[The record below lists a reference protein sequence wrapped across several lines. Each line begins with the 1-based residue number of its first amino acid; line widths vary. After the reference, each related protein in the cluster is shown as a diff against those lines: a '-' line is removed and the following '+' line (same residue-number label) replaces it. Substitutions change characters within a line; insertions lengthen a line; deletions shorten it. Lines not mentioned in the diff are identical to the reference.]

1 MYRLRSIIA
10 GSRRRTYIPKKDQPV
25 FLHRLSE
32 LRRNGYP
39 LDQSLSFLFLQF
51 PSITQKDQLLKLL
64 MNGSSISET
73 LKTLGYPSYVCMHLY
88 FAEQYGDVGSSLSDT
103 ADLMKHREA
112 QKKKLFSILQY
123 PLFLILLFVFVSA
136 VLNMYLLPR
145 MTQLYQSVGNTQSG
159 VLQTAELIFQA
170 LPLLTTGAI
179 ICALVIF
186 TMGGMILFK
195 KPTLERWKTISLLPF
210 AGFYFRHY
218 HSYLFSREAST
229 LLKSGLSFQQMLKTF
244 IEQPYRPLFKEIGQF
259 MTDELE
265 RGQSMY
271 HTMLQLP
278 YFTEELLRITEHGEM
293 NGNLEK
299 EWGFYSQYCLNALE
313 ERSGIYF
320 NVLQP
325 IIFTCL
331 GLAVV
336 GAYLVILLPVFNL
349 LQTI

>member
-1 MYRLRSIIA
+1 
-10 GSRRRTYIPKKDQPV
+10 
-25 FLHRLSE
+25 
-32 LRRNGYP
+32 
-39 LDQSLSFLFLQF
+39 
-51 PSITQKDQLLKLL
+51 

-73 LKTLGYPSYVCMHLY
+73 LKILGYPSYVCMHVY

-145 MTQLYQSVGNTQSG
+145 MTQLYQSVGNTQSS

-170 LPLLTTGAI
+170 LPMLMTGAI
-179 ICALVIF
+179 ICGLFIF
-186 TMGGMILFK
+186 TACGVILYK
-195 KPTLERWKTISLLPF
+195 KTTLERWKTISLLPF
-210 AGFYFRHY
+210 AGFYFKHY

-229 LLKSGLSFQQMLKTF
+229 LLKSGLSFQKMLKTF
-244 IEQPYRPLFKEIGQF
+244 IEQPYRPLFKEIAQF

-299 EWGFYSQYCLNALE
+299 EWGFYSQYCLSALE